1 MSYYTVLNLQKEP
14 FSTSPDPA
22 FFFRSQSHN
31 AALKRLEIAIR
42 LRRGLS
48 VILGDVGTGKTTLSR
63 TLVQS
68 FQGEE
73 NFIFHMILD
82 PNYKTEFQFLSSLA
96 KMFGIIKP
104 ELRSTLEYKDAIE
117 KYLFQKG
124 VDENKTIVLL
134 IDEGQ
139 KLNAN
144 QLELLRILLNYETN
158 EYKLLQLV
166 ILAQVELLPRIRRI
180 RNFTDRIAL
189 KYLIN
194 PLDESET
201 KQMIEFRLG
210 QAGYPGPGELF
221 TAEAVKLI
229 YEHTQ
234 GYPRRISLVC
244 HDCVE
249 KLIMDEKKLVDREL
263 AGSVIDR
270 EVK

>member
-1 MSYYTVLNLQKEP
+1 MSYYKILALEKEP

-22 FFFRSQSHN
+22 FFFRSQSHES
-31 AALKRLEIAIR
+31 ALKRLEITIR

-63 TLVQS
+63 TLLQS

-73 NFIFHMILD
+73 NFIFHLILD
-82 PNYKTEFQFLSSLA
+82 PNYKSEFQFLASLA
-96 KMFGIIKP
+96 KMFGIPP

-117 KYLFQKG
+117 KYLFHKG
-124 VDENKTIVLL
+124 VDENKTIILL

-158 EYKLLQLV
+158 EFKLLQLI
-166 ILAQVELLPRIRRI
+166 ILAQVELLPRIRKI
-180 RNFTDRIAL
+180 RNFMDRIAL

-201 KQMIEFRLG
+201 KQMIEFRLR
-210 QAGYPGPGELF
+210 QAGYIASAPLF
-221 TAEAVKLI
+221 TDDAVKLI

-234 GYPRRISLVC
+234 GYPRKIALLC

-249 KLIMDEKKLVDREL
+249 KIIMDEKQVVDRDVVQ
-263 AGSVIDR
+263 AVIDG

>member
-1 MSYYTVLNLQKEP
+1 LSYYKILALEKEP

-22 FFFRSQSHN
+22 FFFRSQSHES
-31 AALKRLEIAIR
+31 ALKRLEITIR

-63 TLVQS
+63 TLLQS
-68 FQGEE
+68 FQGEDS
-73 NFIFHMILD
+73 FIFHLILD

-96 KMFGIIKP
+96 KMFGITP

-117 KYLFQKG
+117 KYLFHKG
-124 VDENKTIVLL
+124 VDENKTIILL

-158 EYKLLQLV
+158 EFKLLQLI

-180 RNFTDRIAL
+180 RNFMDRIAL

-201 KQMIEFRLG
+201 KQMIEFRLK
-210 QAGYPGPGELF
+210 QAGYIAAVPLF
-221 TAEAVKLI
+221 TDDAVKLI

-234 GYPRRISLVC
+234 GYPRKIALLC

-249 KLIMDEKKLVDREL
+249 RIIMDEKQVVDREITQT
-263 AGSVIDR
+263 VIDG

>member
-1 MSYYTVLNLQKEP
+1 MSYYKILALEKEP

-22 FFFRSQSHN
+22 FFFRSQSHES
-31 AALKRLEIAIR
+31 ALKRLEITIR

-63 TLVQS
+63 TLLQS
-68 FQGEE
+68 FQGEDS
-73 NFIFHMILD
+73 FIFHLILD

-96 KMFGIIKP
+96 KMFGITP

-117 KYLFQKG
+117 KYLFHKG
-124 VDENKTIVLL
+124 VDENKTIILL

-158 EYKLLQLV
+158 EFKLLQLI

-180 RNFTDRIAL
+180 RNFMDRIAL

-201 KQMIEFRLG
+201 KQMIEFRLK
-210 QAGYPGPGELF
+210 QAGYIAAVPLF
-221 TAEAVKLI
+221 TDDAVKLI

-234 GYPRRISLVC
+234 GYPRKIALLC

-249 KLIMDEKKLVDREL
+249 RIIMDEKQVVDREITQT
-263 AGSVIDR
+263 VIDG

>member
-1 MSYYTVLNLQKEP
+1 MSYYKILALEKEP

-22 FFFRSQSHN
+22 FFFRSQSHES
-31 AALKRLEIAIR
+31 ALKRLEITIR
-42 LRRGLS
+42 LKRGLS

-63 TLVQS
+63 ALLQS
-68 FQGEE
+68 FQGEDS
-73 NFIFHMILD
+73 FIFHLILD

-96 KMFGIIKP
+96 KMFGIAP

-117 KYLFQKG
+117 KYLFHKG
-124 VDENKTIVLL
+124 VDENKTIILL

-158 EYKLLQLV
+158 EFKLLQLI
-166 ILAQVELLPRIRRI
+166 ILAQVELLPRIRKI
-180 RNFTDRIAL
+180 RNFIDRIAL

-201 KQMIEFRLG
+201 KQMIEFRLK
-210 QAGYPGPGELF
+210 QAGYISAAPLF
-221 TAEAVKLI
+221 TDDAVKLI

-234 GYPRRISLVC
+234 GYPRKIAMLC

-249 KLIMDEKKLVDREL
+249 KVIMDEKQVVDREIIQT
-263 AGSVIDR
+263 VIDG

>member
-1 MSYYTVLNLQKEP
+1 LSYYKILALEKEP

-22 FFFRSQSHN
+22 FFFRSQSHES
-31 AALKRLEIAIR
+31 ALKRLEITIR

-63 TLVQS
+63 TLLQA

-73 NFIFHMILD
+73 NFIFHLVLD

-96 KMFGIIKP
+96 KMFGISP

-117 KYLFQKG
+117 KYLFHKG
-124 VDENKTIVLL
+124 VDENKTIILL

-158 EYKLLQLV
+158 EFKLLQLI

-180 RNFTDRIAL
+180 RNFMDRIAL

-201 KQMIEFRLG
+201 KQMIEFRLKE
-210 QAGYPGPGELF
+210 AGYIAAAPLF
-221 TAEAVKLI
+221 TDDAVKLI

-234 GYPRRISLVC
+234 GYPRKIALLC

-249 KLIMDEKKLVDREL
+249 KIIMDEKLAVDRDV
-263 AGSVIDR
+263 AQAIIDQ